1 MKIYIEYTN
10 PVEAKCNQV
19 KILPKTKGGKV
30 VSVAIY
36 AQGQPE
42 IRTGKPYEYEQEI
55 VEMLKTISAQNKHYE
70 VLKKDHTALEKKY
83 NKAQKRIEELEKQL
97 SDK

>member
-55 VEMLKTISAQNKHYE
+55 TEMLKTISEQNKHYDA
-70 VLKKDHTALEKKY
+70 LKKDYESLGKKY
-83 NKAQKRIEELEKQL
+83 NRASKRIKELEKQV
-97 SDK
+97 SNK

>member
-10 PVEAKCNQV
+10 PVEAKCSQIKV
-19 KILPKTKGGKV
+19 LPKTKGGKV
-30 VSVAIY
+30 VSVSIL

-55 VEMLKTISAQNKHYE
+55 MEMLKTISEQNKHYDA
-70 VLKKDHTALEKKY
+70 LKTDHEKTLTKI
-83 NKAQKRIEELEKQL
+83 KKLEKQL
-97 SDK
+97 SSK